1 MPDFPNDGTFF
12 FSPRKGSAH
21 NSKDEVDCDDEVL
34 CAFLPITPSFF

>member
-1 MPDFPNDGTFF
+1 MPDFPNEGTFF

-21 NSKDEVDCDDEVL
+21 NSIDEVDCDDEVL